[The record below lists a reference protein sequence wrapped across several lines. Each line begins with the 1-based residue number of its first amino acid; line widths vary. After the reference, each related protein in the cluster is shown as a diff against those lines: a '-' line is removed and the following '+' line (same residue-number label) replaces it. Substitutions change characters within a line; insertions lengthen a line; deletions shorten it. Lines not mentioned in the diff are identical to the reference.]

1 MNIEQIISKYKN
13 DKLED
18 FLISST
24 KNKTVGNYLKKKLK
38 EYK

>member
-18 FLISST
+18 FLISEIDENIIQET
-24 KNKTVGNYLKKKLK
+24 ILAY
-38 EYK
+38 